1 MADDTSRAR
10 EDRIPQPMRDIMIG
24 ATQEA
29 QRRGSAAV
37 AAEHLMLAILAQ
49 ETSAASAV
57 LADFGLDHAAL
68 DAALDSEI
76 AHSLAVIGIEGLDS
90 ALLEATGRD
99 SRPMWSSSIREAFRR
114 AQSSGRRRR
123 RAAELDLL
131 YGIVT
136 ANVGT
141 VPRTLAYAGIDR
153 DALIGRVERERLAS
167 DDEDPRPGHQG
178 GTAQERQATRRE
190 AARRGQAGRR
200 GTGREHP

>member
-49 ETSAASAV
+49 DDSPASAV
-57 LADFGLDHAAL
+57 LADFGLDH
-68 DAALDSEI
+68 AALDSEI

-178 GTAQERQATRRE
+178 ATAQERQAMRRE

-200 GTGREHP
+200 DTGREHP